1 MKRGPESKSIRLG
14 APQNRRLRARIL
26 LANPELY
33 MEHCLQ
39 INLRKCL
46 SCVDGDGIGAPKLAK
61 NLVRFPFSILFMSRK
76 WIAHFS
82 NKYLCFT
89 CTECV
94 RKYLLFIFIK
104 VRSAMARV
112 FRWYVCGWELKN
124 KYKVHS
130 AVKPVTDREIE
141 VWKCKALEQTD
152 TANYGKENPQQWANI
167 GSNNEQNL
175 VKPSRPHWEN
185 PKPCPPPPPTDGK
198 HRRLSKKTEGWGHR
212 GEANESED
220 YECLLFGPRLRK

>member
-1 MKRGPESKSIRLG
+1 
-14 APQNRRLRARIL
+14 
-26 LANPELY
+26 
-33 MEHCLQ
+33 
-39 INLRKCL
+39 
-46 SCVDGDGIGAPKLAK
+46 
-61 NLVRFPFSILFMSRK
+61 
-76 WIAHFS
+76 
-82 NKYLCFT
+82 
-89 CTECV
+89 
-94 RKYLLFIFIK
+94 
-104 VRSAMARV
+104 
-112 FRWYVCGWELKN
+112 
-124 KYKVHS
+124 VHS

-185 PKPCPPPPPTDGK
+185 PKPCPPTVGK